1 VALEGFKTKAK
12 WTPEEHERE
21 KEHHLRQ
28 FVTTPYQY
36 IARLQVEFEIPSTTL
51 A

>member
-1 VALEGFKTKAK
+1 MDLTQGFFPMASWSDGEK
-12 WTPEEHERE
+12 ELE

-36 IARLQVEFEIPSTTL
+36 IARLKIEYEVPR
-51 A
+51 AA

>member
-1 VALEGFKTKAK
+1 MAS
-12 WTPEEHERE
+12 WTDSEKDAE

-36 IARLQVEFEIPSTTL
+36 IARLKIEYEVPT
-51 A
+51 AA